1 MHMFTSLMKDL
12 VSEMSAKET
21 KKFFNFFCVQ

>member
-1 MHMFTSLMKDL
+1 MFTYSLMKDL
-12 VSEMSAKET
+12 VSEMSAKKT